1 MLTDAQIEALSRQE
15 RQELMWRL
23 ARPSRELMTATAV
36 LRIRRR
42 RVILMTGAVAALI
55 PWTAYLA
62 ASLPD
67 RYVARNWSVTWV
79 GFDALLLTMFALT
92 AVLGLLRRQ
101 LLILAAFTS
110 GVLLI
115 CDAWFDVTTA
125 APDDFWLSVGI
136 AAVLEVPV
144 AILLMSSALRLIRL
158 MAARVWLLTPGT
170 RLWQVRIPLEDL
182 FEDAAVAW
190 PE

>member
-1 MLTDAQIEALSRQE
+1 MAGPVLTDEQIHGLSQQE
-15 RQELMWRL
+15 RQELVWRL
-23 ARPSRELMTATAV
+23 ARPSRELVTAASV
-36 LRIRRR
+36 VRIRRR
-42 RVILMTGAVAALI
+42 RVVMMTAAVAALL

-62 ASLPD
+62 VSLPD

-79 GFDALLLTMFALT
+79 GFDALLLTMFAVT
-92 AVLGLLRRQ
+92 ALLGLLRRQ

-110 GVLLI
+110 GVLLV

-125 APDDFWLSVGI
+125 APRDFWLSVGI
-136 AAVLEVPV
+136 ALVLELPV
-144 AILLMSSALRLIRL
+144 AALLISSALRLIGL

-182 FEDAAVAW
+182 FDGS
-190 PE
+190 